1 MIERNIV
8 VVGSL
13 APDEKVGTGPNE
25 EIAPEDLANA
35 LGSDALNTLSQE
47 TGMSMNDLLA
57 GFESA
62 SAGLD
67 RSTHANREAAD
78 RAGGS
83 ADGIGRIRAAS

>member
-8 VVGSL
+8 AGF

-25 EIAPEDLANA
+25 EIAPKDRANA
-35 LGSDALNTLSQE
+35 RQPCAHTLSQQ

-62 SAGLD
+62 TAGLD
-67 RSTHANREAAD
+67 RSTHTKRGAEQEAA
-78 RAGGS
+78 RMV
-83 ADGIGRIRAAS
+83 